1 MRRPLETAMKEFL
14 NAVIILLVAFLVL
27 HPKPVEKAYVIA
39 VNTLCAD
46 YPHDTMCNELK
57 YIALP

>member
-1 MRRPLETAMKEFL
+1 MRELL
-14 NAVIILLVAFLVL
+14 NAVIVVMIGFLVL
-27 HPKPVEKAYVIA
+27 HPKPVQKAYVVA

-46 YPHDTMCNELK
+46 YPHDIMCNELK

>member
-1 MRRPLETAMKEFL
+1 MMRDLV
-14 NAVIILLVAFLVL
+14 NAVIIFALAFLAM
-27 HPKPVEKAYVIA
+27 HPKPVEKAYVVA

-46 YPHDTMCNELK
+46 YPHDIMCNELK